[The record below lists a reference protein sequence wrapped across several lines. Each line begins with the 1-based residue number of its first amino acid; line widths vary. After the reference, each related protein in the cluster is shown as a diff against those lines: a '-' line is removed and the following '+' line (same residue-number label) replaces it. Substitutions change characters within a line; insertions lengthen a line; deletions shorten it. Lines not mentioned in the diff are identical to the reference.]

1 MRRGDGAWGWL
12 SRRASVEGAAREAP
26 EDEGAGANG
35 TSEALANRLDRN
47 LVSLTSPDSEAA
59 DQYRL
64 LFHRL
69 RRAEMDQGECLRV
82 VAVTSATDGE
92 GKSLTAANLALIA
105 AGERV
110 SERVLLVDADLR
122 RPSLHVFFGVPAAP
136 GLFELARG
144 EVTSAVAVRSLK
156 GCGLCLL
163 TAGALPGA
171 RDVSGAMTGAALERV
186 IGALRQDFD
195 AVYLDVPPLLSCAD
209 GAFLAGVSDGALIVV
224 RAFQTSRQMVAQ
236 AVETL
241 GKARLLGCVL
251 NGVEARRQGGRG

>member
-26 EDEGAGANG
+26 EDEGANG

-122 RPSLHVFFGVPAAP
+122 RPSWSEH
-136 GLFELARG
+136 
-144 EVTSAVAVRSLK
+144 RSGCSFCRN
-156 GCGLCLL
+156 GCGRRGHALCCSSQQRCSNSA
-163 TAGALPGA
+163 AGW
-171 RDVSGAMTGAALERV
+171 
-186 IGALRQDFD
+186 RQR
-195 AVYLDVPPLLSCAD
+195 
-209 GAFLAGVSDGALIVV
+209 
-224 RAFQTSRQMVAQ
+224 RAIRH
-236 AVETL
+236 L
-241 GKARLLGCVL
+241 
-251 NGVEARRQGGRG
+251 